1 MWFVTRRRHEQELA
15 AAREE
20 IARLRRRVLDTQDR
34 HDEVVR
40 AHNKLAEELAATSIV
55 NDCLTTDLTT
65 ARERLAEYG
74 SRRTVSEVLVEHDAH
89 RKALAE
95 AIRAGLH
102 LNWEQLIETA
112 RQTFEG
118 ATEWR
123 ADCEAEKRRADQ
135 LQERLDD
142 ACGLGPGGI
151 EDSGRWQPG
160 YKPKP
165 GGVS

>member
-20 IARLRRRVLDTQDR
+20 IARLRRRVLDTQER
-34 HDEVVR
+34 HDEVAR

-102 LNWEQLIETA
+102 LNWEQLI
-112 RQTFEG
+112 
-118 ATEWR
+118 
-123 ADCEAEKRRADQ
+123 
-135 LQERLDD
+135 
-142 ACGLGPGGI
+142 
-151 EDSGRWQPG
+151 
-160 YKPKP
+160 
-165 GGVS
+165 

>member
-20 IARLRRRVLDTQDR
+20 IARLRRHVLDTQER
-34 HDEVVR
+34 HDEVAR

-74 SRRTVSEVLVEHDAH
+74 SRHTS
-89 RKALAE
+89 
-95 AIRAGLH
+95 
-102 LNWEQLIETA
+102 
-112 RQTFEG
+112 EG
-118 ATEWR
+118 AAEWR
-123 ADCEAEKRRADQ
+123 ASYEAEKRRADR